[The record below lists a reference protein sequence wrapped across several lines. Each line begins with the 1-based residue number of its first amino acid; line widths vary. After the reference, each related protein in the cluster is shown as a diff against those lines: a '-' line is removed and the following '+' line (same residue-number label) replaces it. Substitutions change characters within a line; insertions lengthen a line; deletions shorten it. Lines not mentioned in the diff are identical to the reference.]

1 MTSHISRIVTGNK
14 ARFLTF
20 HLDKA
25 QFTRSN
31 RIVVETE
38 VDSSEM
44 QNLAAVADA
53 AFG

>member
-1 MTSHISRIVTGNK
+1 MISHISRIVTGNK

-25 QFTRSN
+25 QFARSN
-31 RIVVETE
+31 GIVVATV

-44 QNLAAVADA
+44 QNVPTSVDS
-53 AFG
+53 